1 MVKIVWT
8 NVAKTVLWP
17 VNVTDLLGSVK
28 EVVNQ
33 DGQGPLVIRVN
44 MINNIRQIH
53 ST

>member
-8 NVAKTVLWP
+8 HVAKTVLWP

-33 DGQGPLVIRVN
+33 DGLGQRVIRVSI
-44 MINNIRQIH
+44 INNIMQIN